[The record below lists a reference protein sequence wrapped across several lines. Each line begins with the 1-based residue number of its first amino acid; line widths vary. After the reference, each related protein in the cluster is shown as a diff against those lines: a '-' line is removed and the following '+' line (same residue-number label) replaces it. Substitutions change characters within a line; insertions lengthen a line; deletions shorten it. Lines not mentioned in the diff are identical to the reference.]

1 MYQGTRPPVVRGTT
15 WSDSIQCYDDS
26 DNTPIDISAATEIE
40 IQVRDCGCAVLTAR
54 LTDSLIYLD
63 DTTCVFSFDITI
75 PANIL
80 AKTYE
85 FGCNITLE
93 GKVIPVAVGYL
104 PIIDGHIR

>member
-15 WSDSIQCYDDS
+15 WSDSIQCYDDI

-40 IQVRDCGCAVLTAR
+40 IQVRDCGCAVLTER
-54 LTDSLIYLD
+54 LSDGSISLGG
-63 DTTCVFSFDITI
+63 TTGVFFFDLVI
-75 PANIL
+75 PANIP

-85 FGCNITLE
+85 FGCNVTLE
-93 GKVIPVAVGYL
+93 SKVIPVAVGYL

>member
-26 DNTPIDISAATEIE
+26 DNTPIDISQASEIE
-40 IQVRDCGCAVLTAR
+40 IQVRDCGCAVFTAR
-54 LTDSLIYLD
+54 LTDGSIYLGG
-63 DTTCVFSFDITI
+63 TTGVFSFDIAI
-75 PANIL
+75 PGGWCP
-80 AKTYE
+80 KTYE
-85 FGCNITLE
+85 FGCNVTLQ